1 MNNAEIG
8 KAMVIKLDPVLPE
21 YPTFKEGVRRAPK
34 RELTLNKREIKL
46 AVANALRYVPEELH
60 EQLAPEFLDE
70 LLTRGRIYGYRFMP
84 KERIYGRPIDE
95 YKGKC
100 VEGKA
105 FQVMIDNNL
114 DHDVALY
121 PYELVTYGETGQVC
135 QNWMQYQ
142 LIKRYLEELTDEH
155 TLVMMSGHPMGLF
168 KSHKT
173 SPRVIVTNGLMVG
186 MFDNPED
193 WAKATAM
200 GVSSYGQMTAGGW
213 MYIGPQGIVHGTFNT
228 ILNAGRKFL
237 GVPQDGDL
245 AGHLFVTSGLGG
257 MSGAQPKAIEIARGV
272 GIVAE
277 VDASRIETR
286 HSQGWVSLVIEDA
299 AEAFRV
305 AEEYMEKKET
315 VSIAY
320 HGNIV
325 DLLQY
330 AVDNNIK
337 IELLSD
343 QTSCHVP
350 YDGGYCPQG
359 LTFEE
364 RTEMLANDKERFC
377 ELVDQTLVKHY
388 HLIKTL
394 VERGSYFFDYGNSFM
409 HAVFDAG
416 AKDIAKN
423 GVDTSEGFI
432 FPSYVEDILGP
443 ERIDY
448 GYGPFRW
455 CCLSGKPEDL
465 RATDHAAMEVI
476 DPNRRSQDRD
486 NYIWIRDAEKN
497 KLVVGTQCRILYQD
511 ALGRRD
517 IALKFNE
524 MVRKGEIGPVMLGRD
539 HHDTGGTD
547 SPYRETSNIYDG
559 SNITADMAVHCYA
572 GNAARGM
579 SLVALH
585 NGGGVGISKSING
598 GFGMVLDGSE
608 RVDEILRA
616 AIPWD
621 TMIGVSRRSWGRCEH
636 SIETVAEYN
645 KTREGQDYI
654 TMPYLADEDMIE
666 RVCKDVAVEEHHA
679 HH

>member
-1 MNNAEIG
+1 
-8 KAMVIKLDPVLPE
+8 MVIKLDPVLPE

-46 AVANALRYVPEELH
+46 AVANAIRYVPEELH

-84 KERIYGRPIDE
+84 KDRIYGRPIDE
-95 YKGKC
+95 YKGHC

-200 GVSSYGQMTAGGW
+200 GCSSYGQMTAGGW

-245 AGHLFVTSGLGG
+245 SGHLLVTSGLGG

-364 RTEMLANDKERFC
+364 RTEMLANDKEKFC
-377 ELVDQTLVKHY
+377 ELVDQTLIKHY

-409 HAVFDAG
+409 RAVFDAG

-423 GVDTSEGFI
+423 GEYTSEGFV

-443 ERIDY
+443 ELFDY
-448 GYGPFRW
+448 GYCPFRW
-455 CCLSGKPEDL
+455 CCLSGKPDDL
-465 RATDHAAMEVI
+465 RSTDHAAMEVI

-524 MVRKGEIGPVMLGRD
+524 MVRNGEIGPVMLGRD

-559 SNITADMAVHCYA
+559 SNITADMAVQCYA

-579 SLVALH
+579 SLIALH

-645 KTREGQDYI
+645 KIREGQDYI

-666 RVCKDVAVEEHHA
+666 RVCKDVVVEEHHV

>member
-409 HAVFDAG
+409 RAVFDAG

-443 ERIDY
+443 ELFDY

-645 KTREGQDYI
+645 KIREGQDYI

-666 RVCKDVAVEEHHA
+666 RVCKDVVVEEHHV